1 MREALD
7 LLVGVVSELRD
18 EPYSAVPLLVMA
30 AVVEGG
36 LAGTLAAMLQVGA
49 PAMGRLYQAKGR
61 GTGRCTRAITPLG
74 SAVMWTCGARGS
86 RACCCSQLD
95 GGEGWGQGIGA

>member
-7 LLVGVVSELRD
+7 VLVGVISELRD

-36 LAGTLAAMLQVGA
+36 LAGTLAAMLQV
-49 PAMGRLYQAKGR
+49 RH
-61 GTGRCTRAITPLG
+61 TRQGP
-74 SAVMWTCGARGS
+74 ARGRDVTLAPGTELAGYRETHVRRDAPVHVVEDS
-86 RACCCSQLD
+86 R
-95 GGEGWGQGIGA
+95 